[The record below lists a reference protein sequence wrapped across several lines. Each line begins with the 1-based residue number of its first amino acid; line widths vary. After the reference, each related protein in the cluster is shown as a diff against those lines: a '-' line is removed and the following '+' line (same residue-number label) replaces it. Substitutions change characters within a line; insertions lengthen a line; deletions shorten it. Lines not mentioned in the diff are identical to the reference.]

1 MCGNTTTSRSG
12 SSGYWVI
19 ADGVSFISGM
29 CGFPQQN
36 QWGKGTRNA

>member
-12 SSGYWVI
+12 SRGYRVK
-19 ADGVSFISGM
+19 AGGVSFISGM

-36 QWGKGTRNA
+36 Q